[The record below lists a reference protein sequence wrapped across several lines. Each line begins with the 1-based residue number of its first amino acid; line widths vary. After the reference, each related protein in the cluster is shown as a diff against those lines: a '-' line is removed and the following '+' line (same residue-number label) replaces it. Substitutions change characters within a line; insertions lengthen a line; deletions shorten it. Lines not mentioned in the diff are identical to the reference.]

1 MLEMRDLVSRQQWDN
16 ILKLLVLTML
26 ADGRAYERE
35 VDSFLNASRTLRKD
49 LPVAGIHTDQR
60 SIQWY
65 IKNKSDLIEIQSGQ
79 TFEADLLEIID
90 SLDSIP
96 NKKLLIRAMKNLALP
111 ERGRDDYV
119 DGVVSKSR
127 KRWG

>member
-1 MLEMRDLVSRQQWDN
+1 MHDLVSRPQWDN

-35 VDSFLNASRTLRKD
+35 VDSFLSASRTLRKD

-65 IKNKSDLIEIQSGQ
+65 IKNKSDLIEIKSGQ
-79 TFEADLLEIID
+79 TFETDLLEIID
-90 SLDSIP
+90 SLKSIP
-96 NKKLLIRAMKNLALP
+96 NKKPLIRAMKNLALP
-111 ERGRDDYV
+111 EKGRDEYV

>member
-1 MLEMRDLVSRQQWDN
+1 MHDLVSRPQWDN

-35 VDSFLNASRTLRKD
+35 VDSFLSASRTLRKD
-49 LPVAGIHTDQR
+49 LSVAGIHTDQR

-65 IKNKSDLIEIQSGQ
+65 IKNKSDLIEIKSGQ
-79 TFEADLLEIID
+79 TFETDLLEIID
-90 SLDSIP
+90 SLESIP
-96 NKKLLIRAMKNLALP
+96 NKKPLIRAMKNLALP
-111 ERGRDDYV
+111 EKGRDEYV

>member
-1 MLEMRDLVSRQQWDN
+1 MHDLISRPQWDN

-35 VDSFLNASRTLRKD
+35 VDSFLSASRTLRKD

-65 IKNKSDLIEIQSGQ
+65 IKNKSDLIEIKSGQ
-79 TFEADLLEIID
+79 TFETDLLEIID
-90 SLDSIP
+90 SLKSIP
-96 NKKLLIRAMKNLALP
+96 NKKPLIRAMKNLALP
-111 ERGRDDYV
+111 EKGRDEYV
-119 DGVVSKSR
+119 DGIVSKSR

>member
-1 MLEMRDLVSRQQWDN
+1 MHDLISRPQWDN

-35 VDSFLNASRTLRKD
+35 VDSFLSASRTLRKD

-65 IKNKSDLIEIQSGQ
+65 IKNKSDLIEIKSGQ
-79 TFEADLLEIID
+79 TFETDLLEIID
-90 SLDSIP
+90 SLKSIP
-96 NKKLLIRAMKNLALP
+96 NKKPLIRAMKNLALP
-111 ERGRDDYV
+111 EKGRDEYV

>member
-1 MLEMRDLVSRQQWDN
+1 MQDLVSRQQWDN

-26 ADGRAYERE
+26 SDGRAYERE
-35 VDSFLNASRTLRKD
+35 VDSFLSASRTLRKD
-49 LPVAGIHTDQR
+49 LPVVGIHTDQR

-65 IKNKSDLIEIQSGQ
+65 IKNKSDLIEIQTGQ

-90 SLDSIP
+90 SLESIP
-96 NKKLLIRAMKNLALP
+96 NKKPLIRAMKNLALP
-111 ERGRDDYV
+111 EKGRDDYTE
-119 DGVVSKSR
+119 GVVSKSR

>member
-1 MLEMRDLVSRQQWDN
+1 MHDLVSRPQWDN

-35 VDSFLNASRTLRKD
+35 VDSFLSASRALRKD

-65 IKNKSDLIEIQSGQ
+65 IKNKSDLIEIKSGQ
-79 TFEADLLEIID
+79 TFETDLLEIID
-90 SLDSIP
+90 SLKSIP
-96 NKKLLIRAMKNLALP
+96 NKKPLIRAMKNLALP
-111 ERGRDDYV
+111 EKGRDEYV